1 MWTTIYKTF
10 QYWAR
15 TLQQLCAKKPAWN
28 VILLANNALSV
39 ASKKFFTHWLRL
51 YYNIMERMNCLL
63 LCQTKSCW
71 RRSLALISGCCR
83 NFSQSTL
90 NCCFTK
96 MINRLDKT
104 KLCFLKSNTKK
115 LSPALTQISNILLTS
130 GNKSTLEILLLQRDL
145 VGLHDKQ
152 TGAIKVL
159 HRDTF
164 HDVRT

>member
-90 NCCFTK
+90 NCASQKWLIVWIKLSSAFWSPTQKNCLQLSLKFPTFFLLPATSQLSRYFSFSETWLDYI
-96 MINRLDKT
+96 INR
-104 KLCFLKSNTKK
+104 
-115 LSPALTQISNILLTS
+115 PEQ
-130 GNKSTLEILLLQRDL
+130 
-145 VGLHDKQ
+145 
-152 TGAIKVL
+152 
-159 HRDTF
+159 
-164 HDVRT
+164 